1 MWAVIQSALEV
12 FHPYTYHAF
21 LRREKAQGKQR
32 GIQLPGSFADIARRG
47 IDHHLI
53 PLLFNVEHLN
63 RVNQIKAR
71 LDQPVSV
78 ANFHSLFL

>member
-1 MWAVIQSALEV
+1 MGRYPKRPEV
-12 FHPYTYHAF
+12 FHPYTYHSF

-53 PLLFNVEHLN
+53 PVLFNVEHLN
-63 RVNQIKAR
+63 RVNQIKAAGSASFR
-71 LDQPVSV
+71 R
-78 ANFHSLFL
+78 